1 MDTEQ
6 VSRRARL
13 HAALGDPTRLAIVD
27 ELTTS
32 DRSPS
37 ELADMLHLDS
47 NLLAHHLGALEQLG
61 IIERVASQGDRR
73 RRYTRLV
80 PTALA
85 SLNLG
90 PSILAARI
98 VFVCTENAARSQLA
112 QAIWNQAH
120 PTAAT
125 SAGTR
130 PADRVH
136 PGAIKA
142 AARRG
147 IDLRHAKPGP
157 LPGLQPT
164 DLVITVCDR
173 AHETLKPTLHNRQ
186 LHWSLP
192 DPAASPAPDAFD
204 TAATTLETRIKLLAP
219 NIQAA

>member
-1 MDTEQ
+1 MDTERI
-6 VSRRARL
+6 SARARL
-13 HAALGDPTRLAIVD
+13 HAALGDPSRLAIVD

-73 RRYTRLV
+73 RRYTRLN
-80 PTALA
+80 PTALT

-120 PTAAT
+120 PTPAT
-125 SAGTR
+125 SAGTQ

-136 PGAIKA
+136 PGAITT

-147 IDLRHAKPGP
+147 LDLRDTTPQP
-157 LPGLQPT
+157 LPELDAA

-173 AHETLKPTLHNRQ
+173 AHETLKPHIRTRQ

-192 DPAASPAPDAFD
+192 DPATSSAPDAFD
-204 TAATTLETRIKLLAP
+204 QAATTLESRIKLLAP
-219 NIQAA
+219 NVQAA